1 MSLKGNL
8 NVLEKTKKYK
18 TFSVPIKKE
27 IIKIDKDDNKTIETI
42 SYKTK
47 FIDSARFMANSLSN
61 LVDNLTEGIHNIK
74 CKGCGCFLEYK
85 RVNGNLII
93 YKCLSCNKCYLKK
106 HNEELKKKFKNT
118 FKFST
123 RGINKFIL
131 LFQKGV
137 YSYEYVDDW
146 ERFNKTTFAEKEEFY
161 SNLNIENITD
171 ADHMRA
177 KKVCKNILRIS

>member
-1 MSLKGNL
+1 MITKLLKL
-8 NVLEKTKKYK
+8 YLTKQNSSIVQDLWRTHYQ
-18 TFSVPIKKE
+18 ILL
-27 IIKIDKDDNKTIETI
+27 II
-42 SYKTK
+42 
-47 FIDSARFMANSLSN
+47 
-61 LVDNLTEGIHNIK
+61 
-74 CKGCGCFLEYK
+74 CGCFLEYK

-118 FKFST
+118 FKFSN

-161 SNLNIENITD
+161 SNLNIENIRD
-171 ADHMRA
+171 ADYMRA